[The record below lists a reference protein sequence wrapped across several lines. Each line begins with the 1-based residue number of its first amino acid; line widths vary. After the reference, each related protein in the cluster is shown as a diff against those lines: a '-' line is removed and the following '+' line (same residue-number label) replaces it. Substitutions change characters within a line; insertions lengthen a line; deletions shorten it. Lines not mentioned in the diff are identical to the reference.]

1 VTGTQGPTGASEPT
15 DNRRV
20 IRLPRATRLLA
31 AWLACGAVAFALV
44 WFSPLNLEHGRQA
57 ICSVYTPSGVQ
68 PCLLVSIA
76 TPIPSRYVCVKGG
89 LCPDPY
95 SAAPPKGTEWR
106 TVQEARA
113 AALPILVLRAA
124 ALGTALWV
132 AYLGVRA
139 VRSRVRFKV
148 G

>member
-1 VTGTQGPTGASEPT
+1 MSGTQGPTGASEPT

-31 AWLACGAVAFALV
+31 AWLVCIAVAFAVV
-44 WFSPLNLEHGRQA
+44 WFSPLGIEHAPYWTCPTHVYGDPINWCSDPVTRPARQF
-57 ICSVYTPSGVQ
+57 
-68 PCLLVSIA
+68 
-76 TPIPSRYVCVKGG
+76 
-89 LCPDPY
+89 
-95 SAAPPKGTEWR
+95 
-106 TVQEARA
+106 
-113 AALPILVLRAA
+113 ALPILVLRAA
-124 ALGTALWV
+124 VLGTVLWV

>member
-1 VTGTQGPTGASEPT
+1 MTGTQGSTGASEPT

-31 AWLACGAVAFALV
+31 AWLVCFAVAFAVV
-44 WFSPLNLEHGRQA
+44 WFSPLSIEHGRSVSCQMYGGGPCPTSYVCEVNA
-57 ICSVYTPSGVQ
+57 GICWDASGEH
-68 PCLLVSIA
+68 PYNALFPETVSI
-76 TPIPSRYVCVKGG
+76 V
-89 LCPDPY
+89 
-95 SAAPPKGTEWR
+95 E
-106 TVQEARA
+106 EAHA
-113 AALPILVLRAA
+113 AALPILLLRAA
-124 ALGTALWV
+124 ALGTVLWV

>member
-1 VTGTQGPTGASEPT
+1 MTGTQGSTGASEPT

-31 AWLACGAVAFALV
+31 AWLVCFAIAFAVV
-44 WFSPLNLEHGRQA
+44 WFSPLSIEHDRSVSCALVGGGPCPTSYVCLRNGRYCWDPYNA
-57 ICSVYTPSGVQ
+57 WSPEA
-68 PCLLVSIA
+68 VSI
-76 TPIPSRYVCVKGG
+76 V
-89 LCPDPY
+89 
-95 SAAPPKGTEWR
+95 E
-106 TVQEARA
+106 EAHA

-124 ALGTALWV
+124 ALGTVLWV

>member
-1 VTGTQGPTGASEPT
+1 MTGTQGSTGASEPT

-31 AWLACGAVAFALV
+31 AWVVCGAVAFVVV
-44 WFSPLNLEHGRQA
+44 WFSPLGIEHADVTWCDYEGFWKA
-57 ICSVYTPSGVQ
+57 PWSKLG
-68 PCLLVSIA
+68 
-76 TPIPSRYVCVKGG
+76 
-89 LCPDPY
+89 PDCWIEH
-95 SAAPPKGTEWR
+95 AHRFAPPIL
-106 TVQEARA
+106 
-113 AALPILVLRAA
+113 ALLAA
-124 ALGTALWV
+124 ALGTVLWV